1 MTNTQIQIILRLLK
15 AAQSLAAQLT
25 EALAQLRRYV
35 QSLLDTAQPTETER
49 RWTFPKDTYT
59 VLAIWLLYD
68 PIAHELFP
76 VNKKKSWAELAN
88 RLTKYI
94 GWVVDE
100 HSLRRNYNRRKRK
113 NAKLGQVD
121 PKKS

>member
-35 QSLLDTAQPTETER
+35 QSLRDTTQPTDTER

-94 GWVVDE
+94 GWVVDSE
-100 HSLRRNYNRRKRK
+100 ILRQNYNRWARKK
-113 NAKLGQVD
+113 AKFQ
-121 PKKS
+121 